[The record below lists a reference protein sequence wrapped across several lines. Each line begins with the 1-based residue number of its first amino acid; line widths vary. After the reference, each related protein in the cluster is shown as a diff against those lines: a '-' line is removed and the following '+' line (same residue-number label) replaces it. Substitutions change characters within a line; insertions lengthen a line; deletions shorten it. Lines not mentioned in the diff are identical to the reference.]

1 MNLQDYSP
9 QITQLVGAQ
18 VLNSTKGGAYYADT
32 TSRTGTWAAI
42 QMVTETKLETL
53 TGNVS
58 GLAAALLGSAPL
70 LPAGLVVF
78 GNFTEL
84 KLHSGSVIAYLR

>member
-1 MNLQDYSP
+1 M
-9 QITQLVGAQ
+9 
-18 VLNSTKGGAYYADT
+18 LNSTKGGAYYEDT
-32 TSRTGTWAAI
+32 DSHTGTWSAI

-58 GLAAALLGSAPL
+58 GLANSLLGSAPL

-78 GNFTEL
+78 GNFTTL

>member
-1 MNLQDYSP
+1 M
-9 QITQLVGAQ
+9 
-18 VLNSTKGGAYYADT
+18 LNSTKGGAYYEDT
-32 TSRTGTWAAI
+32 ESRTGTWSAI
-42 QMVTETKLETL
+42 QMVTDTKLETL

-58 GLAAALLGSAPL
+58 GLAAALLGNAPL

-78 GNFTEL
+78 GNFTTL